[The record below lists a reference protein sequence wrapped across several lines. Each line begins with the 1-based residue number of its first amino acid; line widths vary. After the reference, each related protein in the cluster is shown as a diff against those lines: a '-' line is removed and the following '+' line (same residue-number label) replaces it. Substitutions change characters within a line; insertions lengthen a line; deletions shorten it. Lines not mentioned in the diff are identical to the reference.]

1 MGRSPARRRPSDRPV
16 KPNRRI
22 SSASRKAEATQAA
35 PRRGSRIAWGR
46 LAKSLRRFG
55 RPLAILALLGA
66 VTYGGV
72 LAHRFVLQS
81 PHFHVKRVE
90 VSPTVHVTAGEVRK
104 LARIGSRT
112 NVFTVSLTQVASRV
126 ERHPWVAR
134 AVVRRRLPNA
144 IRIEVTEHQAAAAML
159 LDGAE
164 RGKSAFY
171 LVTAAGQ
178 AFKRARL
185 AELEGIPLITGLTRE
200 EYRARQEESRARI
213 REALEVARHYQAQA
227 GRPKLGEVHM
237 DLVEGVTLYTA
248 SPVVQLR
255 LGRGQAA
262 TKLRRLDRVLG
273 ELAAR
278 GQRPR
283 TIRLDN
289 TRHPK
294 RVTVSLAEAD
304 SGGGPQVP

>member
-1 MGRSPARRRPSDRPV
+1 MGRPLDRKRPSGRSP

-22 SSASRKAEATQAA
+22 SPAARRAEATTVEERRA
-35 PRRGSRIAWGR
+35 PGIGWDRLGKRVRR
-46 LAKSLRRFG
+46 LA
-55 RPLAILALLGA
+55 RPLAILALLGVVA
-66 VTYGGV
+66 YGGV

-90 VSPTVHVTAGEVRK
+90 VSPTVHVTADEVRK
-104 LARIGSRT
+104 LAGIGART
-112 NVFTVSLTQVASRV
+112 NVFTVSLALVARRV

-134 AVVRRRLPNA
+134 AVARRRLPDS
-144 IRIEVTEHQAAAAML
+144 IRIEVTEHQAAAAVL
-159 LDGAE
+159 LDGTEA
-164 RGKSAFY
+164 GKSDFY
-171 LVTAAGQ
+171 LVTAEGR

-185 AELEGIPLITGLTRE
+185 AELDGVPLVTGLSRQEYRVRRE
-200 EYRARQEESRARI
+200 ESQARI
-213 REALEVARHYQAQA
+213 REALVVARHYQAQA
-227 GRPKLGEVHM
+227 GRPKLGEVHV
-237 DLVEGVTLYTA
+237 DPVEGVTLYTA
-248 SPVVQLR
+248 APVVQLR

-283 TIRLDN
+283 AIRLDN

-304 SGGGPQVP
+304 SGGGSR